1 MNIASSFEPFDR
13 RKVFYDQETWQ
24 AMFEEAV
31 KDNPHLADQ
40 LAWLLYRVVREMA
53 EGKKGRKRV
62 VNTMKLGGSGCTNIP
77 RPTSF
82 RSRLFC
88 TTSKECWFP
97 RTWPRGSLHAPSNG
111 RRRKQSEET

>member
-13 RKVFYDQETWQ
+13 RKVFYDQETWE
-24 AMFEEAV
+24 AMFAEAV

-62 VNTMKLGGSGCTNIP
+62 VNTMKLGVEWLYQYTEAHKL
-77 RPTSF
+77 SF
-82 RSRLFC
+82 TAFLYHLEGMLVPSDMAEEI
-88 TTSKECWFP
+88 TA
-97 RTWPRGSLHAPSNG
+97 RTIERA
-111 RRRKQSEET
+111 EEKAK